1 VDLESLLGDHTVL
14 SFVATTGRGFAT
26 YGILRAELQGGYFI
40 GRGIECLP
48 LYLTDVLLHLQQGG
62 HLIFAGV
69 ER

>member
-1 VDLESLLGDHTVL
+1 M
-14 SFVATTGRGFAT
+14 
-26 YGILRAELQGGYFI
+26 GILRAELQGGYFI